1 MGYIKIYQVALIK
14 LVLITFNSLD
24 IILKKNLLVLMAI
37 LISLLAAMPVA
48 AFDATIPSAI
58 TNTANYS
65 LDEYADEYADEY
77 GDYNDSEIV
86 ADPLRGF
93 NMMMYDFNRD
103 VYYIAIKPATDVY
116 RFVVPE
122 DIRVCV
128 GNFFQN
134 LGFPIRLA
142 NCLLQGNVDRAV
154 DEFEAFFLNTTVGV
168 LGLGNP
174 APYVMGREV
183 PAEDFGQTLA
193 VWGIGNG
200 FYLVLPILGP
210 TTARNAVG
218 SLGDFA
224 MNPITYSGLPWEVT
238 AIARGTEAINLF
250 SFQKDI
256 YKQLEEISLDPYIA
270 LRNGYIQ
277 NNNRKIAE

>member
-1 MGYIKIYQVALIK
+1 MG
-14 LVLITFNSLD
+14 
-24 IILKKNLLVLMAI
+24 IILKKNLFVLIAI
-37 LISLLAAMPVA
+37 LILLLTAIPAG
-48 AFDATIPSAI
+48 AFEARISTAI
-58 TNTANYS
+58 TNTTNYN

-77 GDYNDSEIV
+77 GDYDDGEIV

-93 NMMMYDFNRD
+93 NMMMYDFNHD
-103 VYYIAIKPATDVY
+103 TYYIIIKPVTDVY

-134 LGFPIRLA
+134 LGFPIRFV

-200 FYLVLPILGP
+200 FYLVLPFLGP
-210 TTARNAVG
+210 TTARNLVG
-218 SLGDFA
+218 SVGDMG

-238 AIARGTEAINLF
+238 AIARGTEAINNL

-256 YKQLEEISLDPYIA
+256 YKQLEELSLDPYVA

>member
-1 MGYIKIYQVALIK
+1 MD
-14 LVLITFNSLD
+14 T
-24 IILKKNLLVLMAI
+24 ILRRNLLI
-37 LISLLAAMPVA
+37 LIVAFIPLLAAIPA
-48 AFDATIPSAI
+48 GAFDTTISSAI
-58 TNTANYS
+58 TSTSNYN
-65 LDEYADEYADEY
+65 LDEYTDEYADEY
-77 GDYNDSEIV
+77 GDYDDGEIV

-93 NMMMYDFNRD
+93 NMMMYDFNHD
-103 VYYIAIKPATDVY
+103 VYYIVIKPATDVY

-122 DIRVCV
+122 DIRVCA

-134 LGFPIRLA
+134 LGFPVRFV

-183 PAEDFGQTLA
+183 PVEDFGQTLA

-200 FYLVLPILGP
+200 FYIVLPVLGP
-210 TTARNAVG
+210 TTARNLVG
-218 SLGDFA
+218 SLGDMA

-238 AIARGTEAINLF
+238 SIARGAEMLNHL

-256 YKQLEEISLDPYIA
+256 YKQLEEISLDPYVA

>member
-1 MGYIKIYQVALIK
+1 MDTA
-14 LVLITFNSLD
+14 
-24 IILKKNLLVLMAI
+24 LKKNLLAALAVLFLLLVAVPAI
-37 LISLLAAMPVA
+37 
-48 AFDATIPSAI
+48 AFESAVTGAI
-58 TNTANYS
+58 TNTADYNI
-65 LDEYADEYADEY
+65 DEYADEYADEY
-77 GDYNDSEIV
+77 GDYNDSEII

-93 NMMMYDFNRD
+93 NMMMYDFNRG
-103 VYYIAIKPATDVY
+103 VYYIVVKPASDAY

-122 DIRVCV
+122 EIRTCA
-128 GNFFQN
+128 GNFFRN
-134 LGFPIRLA
+134 LGFPVRFI

-168 LGLGNP
+168 LGLGDP

-200 FYLVLPILGP
+200 FYIVLPFLGP

-238 AIARGTEAINLF
+238 AIARATETINYF

-256 YKQLEEISLDPYIA
+256 YKQLEEVSLDPYVA